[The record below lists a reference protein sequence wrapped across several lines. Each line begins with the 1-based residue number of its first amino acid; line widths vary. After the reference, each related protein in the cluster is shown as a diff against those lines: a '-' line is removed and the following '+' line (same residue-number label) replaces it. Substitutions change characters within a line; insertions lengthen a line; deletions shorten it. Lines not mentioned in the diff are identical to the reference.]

1 MFGRSKLKRIATIK
15 DLESNPEVLNL
26 DEVEKYGKV
35 VEEIS
40 KYLKQYKYQVGTYLA
55 NMKAD
60 EGKVK
65 YFRLGTKD
73 CVIEIRIME

>member
-1 MFGRSKLKRIATIK
+1 MFGGSKLKRMATIK
-15 DLESNPEVLNL
+15 DLESNPGVLNL
-26 DEVEKYGKV
+26 KEVEKYGKV

-40 KYLKQYKYQVGTYLA
+40 KYLKQNKYQVGTYLA

-65 YFRLGTKD
+65 YFRLGAED
-73 CVIEIRIME
+73 YVVEIKVME

>member
-1 MFGRSKLKRIATIK
+1 MFRRSKLKRMATIK

-26 DEVEKYGKV
+26 NEVKKYGKIA
-35 VEEIS
+35 EEVS

-65 YFRLGTKD
+65 YLRLSTKD
-73 CVIEIRIME
+73 CVVEIRIME